1 MQLSSTGA
9 KTNYQKNGGD
19 FIGKKWCYLS
29 NIVENYH
36 ETRVNYQ
43 TKRESNIGIQTWW
56 GKFPVEVLT
65 GKHRR
70 EWSMFDLWCVWLQE
84 VLVRIQWECGV
95 PPSSILQGFSQQNVR
110 LSTSFNRQTYE
121 EIGDV
126 TSKVFHG
133 FSFLKHQIWPAG
145 ELSRSPGDFAIKLW
159 GIIKHGCWAGCWGNP
174 SEKPRE
180 KKSYVDS
187 SWTQASHDLAMEYE
201 GFYHQTWNRMDDM
214 DEEPIKY

>member
-1 MQLSSTGA
+1 M
-9 KTNYQKNGGD
+9 
-19 FIGKKWCYLS
+19 
-29 NIVENYH
+29 
-36 ETRVNYQ
+36 
-43 TKRESNIGIQTWW
+43 
-56 GKFPVEVLT
+56 
-65 GKHRR
+65 
-70 EWSMFDLWCVWLQE
+70 
-84 VLVRIQWECGV
+84 GV

-201 GFYHQTWNRMDDM
+201 VFT
-214 DEEPIKY
+214 IKLGIGWMIWMKNQSSISYISLGPWCFDHGKLGEWDQFSVSPSTLFENNNFELSLHRFLEILSAATLQWLNLSMEN